1 MNVKELMEL
10 PFHDYMA
17 YRTKFAV
24 DRIQRDKVIDPD
36 YDFIALCQAIW
47 ARDYWV
53 HKVQGEANEATA

>member
-1 MNVKELMEL
+1 MNREQLFKM

-24 DRIQRDKVIDPD
+24 DRIQRDKVIRPD

-47 ARDYWV
+47 ARDYWLV
-53 HKVQGEANEATA
+53 KNGMEVQS